1 MVLMVS
7 KGAKM
12 VLLHAAAKAD
22 ATLSFNPTIQAELL
36 APPLLLDSINAVS
49 CC

>member
-22 ATLSFNPTIQAELL
+22 ATLSFNPTIQAEL
-36 APPLLLDSINAVS
+36 APPLLHSSNNETS